1 MFSREVE
8 PCRMQDAA
16 LLMDVNAGARTAEV
30 LAVANAYFNE
40 YERLPILR
48 DEIDFASAAAE
59 IPLDDSQFVRFEE
72 PRGERLARS
81 ASLGARQ
88 RRTFGRTRIA

>member
-1 MFSREVE
+1 MFTREVE

-16 LLMDVNAGARTAEV
+16 LLMDVNARARTAEV

-40 YERLPILR
+40 YERLAILR
-48 DEIDFASAAAE
+48 DEIDFAAAAAE

-72 PRGERLARS
+72 PRGERLAHS
-81 ASLGARQ
+81 ASLGARR
-88 RRTFGRTRIA
+88 RRTFGCTRIA